1 MDGLMTWTAPK
12 IQAMLLK
19 VAPAKTPTILRP
31 VTAKMQAAHA
41 PSPRQF
47 SAESQS
53 SYGRK

>member
-1 MDGLMTWTAPK
+1 MSWTAPK

-19 VAPAKTPTILRP
+19 VAAPKTPTALRP
-31 VTAKMQAAHA
+31 GMPKMQSAHA